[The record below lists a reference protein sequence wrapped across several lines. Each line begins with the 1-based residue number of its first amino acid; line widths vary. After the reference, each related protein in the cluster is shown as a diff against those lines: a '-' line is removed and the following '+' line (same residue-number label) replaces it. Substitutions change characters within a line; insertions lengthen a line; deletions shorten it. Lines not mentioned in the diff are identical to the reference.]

1 MHYLPRN
8 ESNSREVSRT
18 VKNSQEHSSQIQ
30 EIMNGSSESKN
41 KTDHSIRNAKM
52 SLNMLTVRNFYGW
65 NRRTEEMPKLE
76 DEKLEF
82 S

>member
-30 EIMNGSSESKN
+30 EIMNGSSESRKE
-41 KTDHSIRNAKM
+41 TDHSNRNGEI
-52 SLNMLTVRNFYGW
+52 SQNILTVFNFRGW
-65 NRRTEEMPKLE
+65 NGRTK
-76 DEKLEF
+76 
-82 S
+82 